1 MIWWIVSIGM
11 VLAALVL
18 FAALQNRLASARV
31 RVEGAFSQI
40 DVQLAR
46 RHDLVPQLVETV
58 RAAMAHERET
68 LERVTLAR
76 ARAAASLAAASAKA
90 PGDLAATERALGE
103 AVGTLVARLEAYPDL
118 KSHENVLALQ
128 EALVTTENRVAFA
141 RHAYNDA
148 VVRLNEVRT
157 TFPTNLLASLLAYEP
172 GELLDWPDDA
182 IATPP
187 TLAFDG
193 AATTEGGDRDGEGVV
208 A

>member
-1 MIWWIVSIGM
+1 MIWWIVSIGV

-76 ARAAASLAAASAKA
+76 TRAAASLASASART

-157 TFPTNLLASLLAYEP
+157 TFPTNLLASLLAYEA

-187 TLAFDG
+187 TLAVDG
-193 AATTEGGDRDGEGVV
+193 AATTEGGDRDGEG
-208 A
+208 AIA